1 MIQVKTLGQTIN
13 DVGSRVIKVL
23 RFGRSDV
30 QTANQVTP
38 AGIDAGPIKDL
49 IAVYSSTSKK
59 GSKVIIGYIS
69 KNAIAE
75 AGELR
80 LYSQDETGAEQGYVY
95 LKKDGTLE
103 LLGDADNA
111 IRYSPLESAFNELKT
126 DFNNLVT
133 IFNTHVHVSAAV
145 GVPNAPTITTGTAS
159 AADMTASK
167 IDEIKVP

>member
-13 DVGSRVIKVL
+13 DVGSRVVKVL

-75 AGELR
+75 SGELR
-80 LYSQDETGAEQGYVY
+80 LYSQDDQGAEQGYVY

-103 LLGDADNA
+103 LLGDTDYA
-111 IRYSPLESAFNELKT
+111 IRYSEMKTAFDTLRDDLNALL
-126 DFNNLVT
+126 NLYNAHIHPTPAGPSSVT
-133 IFNTHVHVSAAV
+133 VSL
-145 GVPNAPTITTGTAS
+145 GTPS